1 MKKKTKTC
9 KSTDIISINILLV
22 LSCVCL
28 DEKHTTEHQKR
39 PSQNMVIHTKK
50 YGTLYQ
56 KNMVNCTIIYG
67 NLYHR
72 NKWTKTEVL
81 WCIEPKFFLCI
92 APQIL
97 GHCTMSILRVI
108 QLV

>member
-1 MKKKTKTC
+1 MKKKTKNTC
-9 KSTDIISINILLV
+9 KSTVLLFPINILLV

-56 KNMVNCTIIYG
+56 KNMVNCTI
-67 NLYHR
+67 
-72 NKWTKTEVL
+72 KFMVTCTTEINGQRQRFCGALHQIFFCVL
-81 WCIEPKFFLCI
+81 HHKF
-92 APQIL
+92 
-97 GHCTMSILRVI
+97 
-108 QLV
+108 